1 MLLDSTAERKSHW
14 RFFSRRDTQTYLSI
28 YTYSDLH
35 FRKIPLV
42 AKTRLDWWGVHWRF
56 PSKIQEKVRPFTTA
70 LIVLNVCLLKEVEI
84 F

>member
-1 MLLDSTAERKSHW
+1 MQKGRAHW
-14 RFFSRRDTQTYLSI
+14 RFLSRRV
-28 YTYSDLH
+28 TYSDLH

-56 PSKIQEKVRPFTTA
+56 PNKIQEKVRPFTIA
-70 LIVLNVCLLKEVEI
+70 LIVLNVCLLKEDEI